1 MKEYR
6 SMTSQELEELHQQL
20 SQQYASVK
28 ARGLSLNM
36 ARGNPSEE
44 QLALTDEMFTILT
57 PDTPMVGEDGKDYR
71 NYGLLYG
78 TKEARRLMGEVLDV
92 EWDHVIV
99 GGSSSLTMMYDT
111 LMRGMV
117 FGMLHSPQP
126 WCMCPD
132 RKFICLVPGY
142 DRHFAITQDLGFE
155 LVAVPLREDGPDMDL
170 VEEIVKDSSVKG
182 IWCVPKYS
190 NPNGV
195 VYSDEVIRRLAAME
209 TGAPDFTILWD
220 NAYGLHHLYP
230 DSPAEIANIFTYAKG
245 YGHEDRVIAFASTSK
260 VTYAGAGLAALAAS
274 KANIDYIG
282 SHMTHQTI
290 GADKVNM
297 ARHVLFL
304 KDLPHI
310 KEHMKKHAAILRP
323 KFELVERRFHEA
335 FDGLGIASWTEPKG
349 GYFITCTVPDG
360 CARRVVALAEEAG
373 VVLTGAGATHP
384 YRKDPRDNTI
394 RIAPSYPPLAELDQA
409 MEVYCL
415 CVKLAA
421 VESLLAR

>member
-1 MKEYR
+1 
-6 SMTSQELEELHQQL
+6 
-20 SQQYASVK
+20 
-28 ARGLSLNM
+28 
-36 ARGNPSEE
+36 
-44 QLALTDEMFTILT
+44 
-57 PDTPMVGEDGKDYR
+57 
-71 NYGLLYG
+71 
-78 TKEARRLMGEVLDV
+78 
-92 EWDHVIV
+92 
-99 GGSSSLTMMYDT
+99 
-111 LMRGMV
+111 
-117 FGMLHSPQP
+117 
-126 WCMCPD
+126 
-132 RKFICLVPGY
+132 
-142 DRHFAITQDLGFE
+142 
-155 LVAVPLREDGPDMDL
+155 
-170 VEEIVKDSSVKG
+170 
-182 IWCVPKYS
+182 
-190 NPNGV
+190 
-195 VYSDEVIRRLAAME
+195 
-209 TGAPDFTILWD
+209 
-220 NAYGLHHLYP
+220 
-230 DSPAEIANIFTYAKG
+230 
-245 YGHEDRVIAFASTSK
+245 
-260 VTYAGAGLAALAAS
+260 
-274 KANIDYIG
+274 
-282 SHMTHQTI
+282 MTHQTI

-310 KEHMKKHAAILRP
+310 REHMKKHAAILRP